1 MNKKFARFLGTK
13 LPYFKGKN
21 KIIRFLYPTDKFKGL
36 NNGEEFVV
44 DYFNVKYQGITSN
57 YIDWGVY
64 FYAGLEKGL
73 VNYIKSE
80 IKKYEYFLDIGSN
93 SGTLSLPFINEEN
106 LKIICFE
113 PLTYN
118 YNKLIKNY
126 KINNALENNLFHK
139 IALSNKS
146 GESYINFSEI
156 RENVGSATLNELR
169 EPSYNEKREKVRI
182 EKLDNLYQFKNKN
195 LFIKIDV
202 EGHEKEV
209 LDGSINILKN
219 NKILMYLETS
229 NNDLLR
235 NLKNLNFKIFYP
247 FFKENKFEFMKNQY
261 GENVILKN
269 F

>member
-1 MNKKFARFLGTK
+1 MRKEIARFLGTK

-21 KIIRFLYPTDKFKGL
+21 KIIRYLYPTNKFK
-36 NNGEEFVV
+36 NVNEGEEFII
-44 DYFNVKYQGITSN
+44 DYFNTKYKGITSN

-64 FYAGLEKGL
+64 FYAGFEKAL
-73 VNYIKSE
+73 INYIKSE
-80 IKKYEYFLDIGSN
+80 IKNYEYFLDVGSN
-93 SGTLSLPFINEEN
+93 SGTFSLPFVNEFN

-113 PLTYN
+113 PLKYN
-118 YNKLIKNY
+118 YNKLIENFTL
-126 KINNALENNLFHK
+126 NNALKNNEFHN

-146 GESYINFSEI
+146 GEAYINFSEI
-156 RENVGSATLNELR
+156 RENVGSATLNEMR
-169 EPSYNEKREKVRI
+169 EPEYNEKKEKVKV
-182 EKLDNLYQFKNKN
+182 EKLDSLYQFTNKN

-209 LDGSINILKN
+209 LDGSINILRN

-229 NNDLLR
+229 NDNLLND
-235 NLKNLNFKIFYP
+235 LKNLKFKIFYP
-247 FFKENKFEFMKNQY
+247 FFREKKFKFIKEQY